1 MVEAGFLSYCR
12 VDVLQEF
19 FANSPDLA
27 FGRVNKSARGS
38 VLKVVFVVLECD
50 KACRSAIRSARSAMF
65 RLVAMSLAS
74 LLIALIVLV
83 FAFL

>member
-1 MVEAGFLSYCR
+1 MFFIMSYTSASKLLSSSFCGGHFL
-12 VDVLQEF
+12 
-19 FANSPDLA
+19 DLSD
-27 FGRVNKSARGS
+27 KS
-38 VLKVVFVVLECD
+38 VI